1 MDFLVSVLFIR
12 GPEMIG
18 VHLIIDGILD
28 QSVDMDVGRR
38 ILSELPA
45 LIGMK
50 VLAGPYVVEGVPEN
64 PGWTGFVIIDKS
76 HISIHTFYEGN
87 GISVDVF
94 SCKPFDE
101 EIVVRFLKEHL
112 QFKKLNTRMLE
123 RSEE

>member
-1 MDFLVSVLFIR
+1 MSFLVSILIK

-18 VHLIIDGILD
+18 VHLIIDGVLHH
-28 QSVDMDVGRR
+28 SVDMEVGRR

-50 VLAGPYVVEGVPEN
+50 VLAGPIVVEGVPEN

-76 HISIHTFYEGN
+76 HISIHTFHEGN
-87 GISVDVF
+87 GVSIDVF
-94 SCKPFDE
+94 SCKAFDE
-101 EIVVRFLKEHL
+101 GVVVRYLEEHL
-112 QFKKLNTRMLE
+112 SFKKMNVRMLE

>member
-1 MDFLVSVLFIR
+1 
-12 GPEMIG
+12 MIG
-18 VHLIIDGILD
+18 VHLIIDGVL
-28 QSVDMDVGRR
+28 SHNVDEEVGRR

-87 GISVDVF
+87 KVSIDVF
-94 SCKPFDE
+94 SCKTFDE
-101 EIVVRFLKEHL
+101 GVVIRYLEKHL
-112 QFKKLNTRMLE
+112 PFKKVKTRMLE
-123 RSEE
+123 RTEE

>member
-1 MDFLVSVLFIR
+1 
-12 GPEMIG
+12 MIG
-18 VHLIIDGILD
+18 VHLIIDGVLHHN
-28 QSVDMDVGRR
+28 VDEEVGRR

-76 HISIHTFYEGN
+76 HISIHTFDESN
-87 GISVDVF
+87 AVSIDVF
-94 SCKPFDE
+94 SCKTFDE
-101 EIVVRFLKEHL
+101 EVALRYLEKHL
-112 QFKKLNTRMLE
+112 PFKKINTRMLE

>member
-1 MDFLVSVLFIR
+1 
-12 GPEMIG
+12 MIG
-18 VHLIIDGILD
+18 VHLIIDGVLHH
-28 QSVDMDVGRR
+28 SVDKEAGRL

-87 GISVDVF
+87 SISIDVF
-94 SCKPFDE
+94 SCKTFDE
-101 EIVVRFLKEHL
+101 EVVIRYLKEHL
-112 QFKKLNTRMLE
+112 SFKKMNTRMLE
-123 RSEE
+123 RTEE

>member
-1 MDFLVSVLFIR
+1 
-12 GPEMIG
+12 MIG
-18 VHLIIDGILD
+18 VHLIIDGILLH
-28 QSVDMDVGRR
+28 SVDMDVGRR

-50 VLAGPYVVEGVPEN
+50 ILAGPYVVEGVPEN

-87 GISVDVF
+87 GVSVDVF
-94 SCKPFDE
+94 SCKTFDE
-101 EIVVRFLKEHL
+101 EVVVRYLKEHL
-112 QFKKLNTRMLE
+112 PFKKLNSRMLE

>member
-1 MDFLVSVLFIR
+1 
-12 GPEMIG
+12 MIG
-18 VHLIIDGILD
+18 VHLIIDGVLSH
-28 QSVDMDVGRR
+28 SVDEEVGRR

-87 GISVDVF
+87 KVSIDVF
-94 SCKPFDE
+94 SCKTFDE
-101 EIVVRFLKEHL
+101 GVVIRYLEEHL
-112 QFKKLNTRMLE
+112 PLKKVKTRMLE
-123 RSEE
+123 RTEE

>member
-1 MDFLVSVLFIR
+1 
-12 GPEMIG
+12 MIG
-18 VHLIIDGILD
+18 VHLIIDGVL
-28 QSVDMDVGRR
+28 SHNVDEEVGRR

-87 GISVDVF
+87 KVSIDVF
-94 SCKPFDE
+94 SCKTFVE
-101 EIVVRFLKEHL
+101 GVVIRYLEEHL
-112 QFKKLNTRMLE
+112 PFKKVKTRMLE
-123 RSEE
+123 RTEE